1 MAPSDGPL
9 RRDRPKAK
17 TPAER
22 AEEAAAV
29 QRRLKR
35 EAADRRE
42 AAAKQ
47 RPHDSGSRPGRGRAS
62 GRRRTP

>member
-1 MAPSDGPL
+1 MAPPQTSM
-9 RRDRPKAK
+9 RTNARPRAK
-17 TPAER
+17 SPAER

-35 EAADRRE
+35 EAAERR
-42 AAAKQ
+42 AAAPK
-47 RPHDSGSRPGRGRAS
+47 RANADASGRARAS